1 MAAIFLT
8 KLQTAPHLFVYV
20 VVTVVLSITL
30 HELAHGLVALR
41 LGDPTPKLSGHW
53 TWNPVVHMGA
63 PSLVML
69 LLFGIAFGAMP
80 VDPTRLRGKRAEALV
95 ALAGP
100 ASNLALALI
109 GATSLA
115 VWQLAVDGRADTV
128 LLSNLR
134 EFVFVFSVINLALA
148 IFNLI
153 PVPPFDGAH
162 ILAGLA
168 PAYGRWLRS
177 VGDPRL
183 FVGVLLVV
191 FLGLSQVDGGITA
204 PAAAGV
210 GAYLEWIYGL
220 AGR

>member
-1 MAAIFLT
+1 VAAIFLT
-8 KLQTAPHLFVYV
+8 KLQTEPHLFVYV

-100 ASNLALALI
+100 ASNLALALV
-109 GATSLA
+109 GATALA

-128 LLSNLR
+128 LMANLR
-134 EFVFVFSVINLALA
+134 EFVFVFSVINAALA
-148 IFNLI
+148 MFNLI

-162 ILAGLA
+162 VLAGLV

-191 FLGLSQVDGGITA
+191 FLGLSQVEGGITA
-204 PAAAGV
+204 PAAASV
-210 GAYLEWIYGL
+210 RAYLQWIYGL